1 MDLTGIRNAQL
12 SFNYFLDTGGIKESG
27 DTAKVLVKRTGV
39 GHPFEQLLSN
49 FRFSGLAD
57 PTNGWQ
63 TATVDLTDLLEKA
76 DPDEF
81 QFAFEFSAN
90 AANNTHE
97 GWYIDDVV
105 VRPLPTLDVVA
116 DLEFRREGST
126 RDGLGASVA
135 GVGHVTVG
143 SSNGL
148 ALLEANTS
156 EDPMKLC
163 IYIFNNLSSTLFDPD
178 A

>member
-1 MDLTGIRNAQL
+1 MNLTGFSSAQL

-39 GHPFEQLLSN
+39 GQPFEQLLSN

-63 TATVDLTDLLEKA
+63 TATVDLTHLLEKA

-90 AANNTHE
+90 ATNNTHE

-135 GVGHVTVG
+135 GVGRVTTA
-143 SSNGL
+143 SSKSFVI
-148 ALLEANTS
+148 LEANTA
-156 EDPMKLC
+156 EDAQKSRLYFLPRHP
-163 IYIFNNLSSTLFDPD
+163 YH
-178 A
+178 AV

>member
-1 MDLTGIRNAQL
+1 MPNCH
-12 SFNYFLDTGGIKESG
+12 FNYFLDTGGIKESG
-27 DTAKVLVKRTGV
+27 DTAKVLVKRSGD
-39 GHPFEQLLSN
+39 GHPFEELLSN
-49 FRFSGLAD
+49 LRFSGLTD
-57 PTNGWQ
+57 PTSGWQ
-63 TATVDLTDLLEKA
+63 TATVDLTDLLETA
-76 DPDEF
+76 DPDIF

-143 SSNGL
+143 SGNGL
-148 ALLEANTS
+148 ALLEANS
-156 EDPMKLC
+156 LR
-163 IYIFNNLSSTLFDPD
+163 IR
-178 A
+178 